1 MVDLVMQAEVDRQ
14 LPDAE
19 SDSTT
24 DVVRAGRYREIY
36 VLPISTTTHWLADEG
51 TYFVATNPTPGTAI
65 AGAVNAAVSETAGNL
80 LYIKNNDGVG
90 NSRNKRIYMQYLRL
104 ITTVAP
110 ASGLTG
116 HCFMKVDNIN
126 RFGSGG
132 TAITPTNVNMDTS
145 AATVSQVYFGAL
157 TTVAPSIAARTV
169 HRSVMRSV
177 VPVINDETIF
187 VFGGNEFAG
196 ASTLGGTVAGRSII
210 PSAPVIIGPQQNLC
224 MQVWYPSNATTPA
237 SYEFE
242 IGWFER

>member
-1 MVDLVMQAEVDRQ
+1 MDMVMITEVDRQ

-19 SDSTT
+19 SDSTQ
-24 DVVRAGRYREIY
+24 DVTRAGRYREQY
-36 VLPISTTTHWLADEG
+36 VIPISSTTHWLADEG

-65 AGAVNAAVSETAGNL
+65 AGAVNASVSETAGNL

-90 NSRNKRIYMQYLRL
+90 NSRNKRIYLQYLRL

-110 ASGLTG
+110 AAGLTG
-116 HCFMKVDNIN
+116 HCFMRLDNQN
-126 RFGSGG
+126 RYGSGG
-132 TAITPTNVNMDTS
+132 TAIVPTNVNMDTS

-157 TTVAPSIAARTV
+157 TTTAPSIAARLV
-169 HRSVMRSV
+169 QRAILRSVIPV
-177 VPVINDETIF
+177 VNDETIF

-196 ASTLGGTVAGRSII
+196 GSSTGGTVALRSII
-210 PSAPVIIGPQQNLC
+210 PCAPLIVGPQQNLC
-224 MQVWYPSNATTPA
+224 MQVWYPSNAVTPA